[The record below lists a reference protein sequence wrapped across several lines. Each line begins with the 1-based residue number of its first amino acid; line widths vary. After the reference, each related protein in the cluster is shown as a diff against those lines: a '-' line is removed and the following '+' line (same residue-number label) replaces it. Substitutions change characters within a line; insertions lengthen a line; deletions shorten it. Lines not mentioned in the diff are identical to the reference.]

1 MSGRSGYRK
10 TDRKRPRNPCA
21 LPRPKEDYVLRCT
34 LPRLLAFAVSPGGH
48 GYGVTVGFN
57 SIVFASGL
65 NPAHCCRQPRCGRP
79 PWVDLDALDREG
91 LFEAPRFALFTRR
104 TSD

>member
-10 TDRKRPRNPCA
+10 TDHKRPRNPCA

-57 SIVFASGL
+57 YTT
-65 NPAHCCRQPRCGRP
+65 
-79 PWVDLDALDREG
+79 
-91 LFEAPRFALFTRR
+91 FEPKG
-104 TSD
+104 SDGA

>member
-1 MSGRSGYRK
+1 MPKGPESPRPLQDSAMSGRSGYRK

-48 GYGVTVGFN
+48 GYGVAVGFN

-65 NPAHCCRQPRCGRP
+65 NPAHCCQFAVDFLDQIGSRQLPQTIP
-79 PWVDLDALDREG
+79 
-91 LFEAPRFALFTRR
+91 
-104 TSD
+104 